1 MTDQANNQNMTP
13 DQEHAF
19 YDDPD
24 NQTPQ
29 GPAVRG
35 RTARLSDPV
44 PVRLPLPVLEQ
55 VRQRA
60 LADDRSI
67 SSWVRR
73 AVEHELNRSA

>member
-1 MTDQANNQNMTP
+1 MNHDTPDQLMTDQEEY
-13 DQEHAF
+13 DF
-19 YDDPD
+19 YADPA

-29 GPAVRG
+29 GPPVR
-35 RTARLSDPV
+35 RRARLSDPV
-44 PVRLPLPVLEQ
+44 PIRLPLDILEQ

-60 LADDRSI
+60 QADDRSI